1 MANTD
6 PTEMSISPVSTIS
19 VAPSDT
25 MSTGR
30 LARKRSLRFSR
41 EK

>member
-6 PTEMSISPVSTIS
+6 PTEMSISPVRITR
-19 VAPSDT
+19 VAPSAT
-25 MSTGR
+25 IRTGR
-30 LARKRSLRFSR
+30 LARNRSLRFSR